1 MNWYLENLLTQF
13 VFMQRACW
21 QAFVAIKQLLST
33 ALKLQIKELGSTHTF
48 SPAPSLVKP
57 LKAKEEHFF

>member
-1 MNWYLENLLTQF
+1 MNWYLENILPQF
-13 VFMQRACW
+13 VFMQRVCW

-33 ALKLQIKELGSTHTF
+33 APKLPIEELRSTHTF